1 MLDSL
6 NIFVDNN
13 DKKSYR
19 DAMKRPTTDIAP
31 GRAAMEA
38 SCGCT
43 STVSQ
48 QMVVHS
54 LSCSMISRLSTICL
68 STVSPSPLTAVA
80 PHQSPDDSSPYGSR
94 KLGVTNKYISLGF
107 ISISISHSVKRS
119 QKSMNMSATNDY
131 EGRNSPRPLYEN
143 SREVRSTII
152 PPKIRDRIMA
162 PA

>member
-54 LSCSMISRLSTICL
+54 LSCSMISRLSTICF
-68 STVSPSPLTAVA
+68 STVSPSPLTAEA
-80 PHQSPDDSSPYGSR
+80 PHQSPSGSSSYGSR
-94 KLGVTNKYISLGF
+94 KPGVTN
-107 ISISISHSVKRS
+107 
-119 QKSMNMSATNDY
+119 
-131 EGRNSPRPLYEN
+131 
-143 SREVRSTII
+143 
-152 PPKIRDRIMA
+152 
-162 PA
+162 